1 MVSICAP
8 LEKLAI
14 IYQVAGGDEL
24 NKGAMAQLVARF
36 HGMEE
41 VGGSNPPSSTEKNR
55 HSACECRFLLLR
67 EPCGHFLFF
76 GSLVAALL
84 NFIGICGVLAA
95 VVCLLLLSCAVVSV
109 WLFHD
114 S

>member
-1 MVSICAP
+1 VS
-8 LEKLAI
+8 
-14 IYQVAGGDEL
+14 
-24 NKGAMAQLVARF
+24 
-36 HGMEE
+36 
-41 VGGSNPPSSTEKNR
+41 VG
-55 HSACECRFLLLR
+55 FLLLR
-67 EPCGHFLFF
+67 EPVVTFF

>member
-1 MVSICAP
+1 
-8 LEKLAI
+8 
-14 IYQVAGGDEL
+14 
-24 NKGAMAQLVARF
+24 MAQLVARF

-41 VGGSNPPSSTEKNR
+41 VGGSNPPSSTEKTDTQFV
-55 HSACECRFLLLR
+55 SVGFLLLR
-67 EPCGHFLFF
+67 EPVVTFF